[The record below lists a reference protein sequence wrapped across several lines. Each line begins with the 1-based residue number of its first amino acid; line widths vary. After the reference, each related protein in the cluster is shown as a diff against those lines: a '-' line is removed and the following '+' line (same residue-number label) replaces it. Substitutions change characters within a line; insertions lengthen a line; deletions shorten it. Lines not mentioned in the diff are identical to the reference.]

1 MEYFIRFSI
10 LITLLQILQLHECR
24 NLEIETS
31 SIPSSDTVLNAAN
44 HNSSYLVKSNNDTM
58 YDILKKEPS
67 SSLEEDRS
75 VSETCCKESVSSTSE
90 LSVIDTT
97 KSVDKKL
104 EQIEHAGNETDEEE
118 EEEGEKVSVILEK
131 SMQNSVFEPWSR
143 IRRDNEEDND
153 PENSSQDN
161 TSVDFNQQTGTTTDE
176 CIYNEC
182 EILVEETSTNENSNE
197 FESSKELDPAET
209 DSSTDV
215 EDREQRN
222 TRFSDESED
231 RSGLYPPWYRE
242 PSFDKRY
249 WSSYEREPSHHF
261 IRIPVFPG

>member
-10 LITLLQILQLHECR
+10 LITLLQILQLHECK
-24 NLEIETS
+24 NSEIEIS
-31 SIPSSDTVLNAAN
+31 SIPSSDTDISDLNAAN
-44 HNSSYLVKSNNDTM
+44 HKYSSYLVKSNNDTM
-58 YDILKKEPS
+58 YDKKEPS
-67 SSLEEDRS
+67 SSFEENRS

-90 LSVIDTT
+90 LSVTT

-104 EQIEHAGNETDEEE
+104 EQIEHARNETDEEE
-118 EEEGEKVSVILEK
+118 EEGEKMSVILEK
-131 SMQNSVFEPWSR
+131 SIQNSVLEPWNR

-161 TSVDFNQQTGTTTDE
+161 TFDSNQQTGTTTDE
-176 CIYNEC
+176 CVYNEC
-182 EILVEETSTNENSNE
+182 EILEEETSTNKNSNE
-197 FESSKELDPAET
+197 ESSKELDPAET
-209 DSSTDV
+209 DSTDV